1 MAPLMT
7 SARLALIWPSPALD
21 PDGLLRSF
29 AALLIACVVAALPRR
44 WRVLGRLPL
53 SWHSCSSPSDRYPS
67 HAKPQPR
74 STGLFPCPPS
84 PTVPSS
90 WPSSARLV
98 PTADRRCRSRL
109 GRQAA
114 TTSSLARRATGSL
127 ATSPWSAAAAIPTRA
142 LSIAGPM
149 EYPSVASWRPS
160 RRSCGSIR

>member
-1 MAPLMT
+1 MT
-7 SARLALIWPSPALD
+7 VEELSGCKYCVPSPRCSSRVSWPRFL
-21 PDGLLRSF
+21 
-29 AALLIACVVAALPRR
+29 AAGGS
-44 WRVLGRLPL
+44 LGRLPL

-98 PTADRRCRSRL
+98 PTADRRCRSRI

-127 ATSPWSAAAAIPTRA
+127 ASSPWSAAAAIPTRA
-142 LSIAGPM
+142 LSLSLGQWNTRLSRAGDPRADH
-149 EYPSVASWRPS
+149 EIGRAQV
-160 RRSCGSIR
+160 